1 MDNCRKSLGHVR
13 WSSKLFKV
21 VESALDLVAHGVRDI
36 IARYL
41 PLVIDE
47 ILTPYLGINLITSPD
62 LVANLLFQ
70 TGHTMHL
77 LLPMNIHTS
86 NRLPK
91 HGSALVFLKLGVSHS
106 NIKILK

>member
-1 MDNCRKSLGHVR
+1 MHYCRKSLGHVR
-13 WSSKLFKV
+13 WSSELFKV

-62 LVANLLFQ
+62 LIANLLLQ
-70 TGHTMHL
+70 TGYTMHL
-77 LLPMNIHTS
+77 LLPMNIHPRY
-86 NRLPK
+86 RLPE
-91 HGSALVFLKLGVSHS
+91 HSSTLVFLKLGVSHS
-106 NIKILK
+106 NINI